1 MSFKELNELSSP
13 LSKEQLIALERV
25 LGDMTPIQRSWV
37 SGYLAGLNHQ
47 SDTIVTQ
54 ASPSVSQS
62 LTILYA
68 SQTGNAKSVAE
79 KVYQQAC
86 ELDIPAVLSN
96 VGDFKLKG
104 LKKETHLVIVAS
116 TNGEGEPPDDALE
129 FYDFIA
135 SKKAPRLEGLKY
147 AVLSL
152 GDSSY
157 EQFCQCGIDFD
168 ERLSA
173 LSANAILP
181 RVDCDLDYEQPAKEW
196 TNQVLALF
204 KEQLSAIS
212 APLTQRVQSSV
223 ATHHYD
229 RQNPATAAVLAIQ
242 KITGRDSAK
251 DIRHIEFD
259 LEPSGLTYQPG
270 DALGIWFKNDLAVVD
285 EILNHLDLDPAAE
298 VVVDDQTVALRDALQ
313 NSYELTQTSP
323 VFVSK
328 WAKYS
333 ESEALLALDAQKTD
347 LREYAAT
354 HQLVD
359 IVREHP
365 ANIAA
370 EELLTLLRRL
380 TPRLYSIASSQS
392 DVEQEVHLTVAIVR
406 YEQGEAERF
415 GGCSG
420 FLSKLEEGQEVRLFV
435 EANKNFKLPEDP
447 TIPVIMIGPGTGIA
461 PFRSFMQERD
471 AQQAQGDNWLFFGN
485 QHFTQDFLYQ
495 LEWQSYVKSGLLT
508 RIDVAFS
515 RDQSHK
521 IYVQDK
527 LREQAV
533 DVYQWLQ
540 RGAYVYICG
549 DANRMAKDVHEAFV
563 AIVEEQGQMDKKAA
577 EAWLKQ
583 LRKDKR
589 YQRDVY

>member
-13 LSKEQLIALERV
+13 LSKEQLTALERV
-25 LGDMTPIQRSWV
+25 IGDMTPLQRSWV

-47 SDTIVTQ
+47 SDTNVAQ
-54 ASPSVSQS
+54 SGLSVSQAV
-62 LTILYA
+62 TILYA
-68 SQTGNAKSVAE
+68 SQTGNAKGVAE
-79 KVYQQAC
+79 KIYQQAC
-86 ELDIPAVLSN
+86 EQNIPAVLCN
-96 VGDFKLKG
+96 IGDFKLKG

-129 FYDFIA
+129 FHDFIA
-135 SKKAPRLEGLKY
+135 SKKAPRLDGLKY

-152 GDSSY
+152 GDSGY

-168 ERLSA
+168 LRLSA
-173 LSANAILP
+173 LGGQAILP
-181 RVDCDLDYEQPAKEW
+181 RVDCDLDYEQPAQAW
-196 TNQVLALF
+196 TQQVLAQL
-204 KEQLSAIS
+204 KEQLSAVSELQSQS
-212 APLTQRVQSSV
+212 AQPAVV
-223 ATHHYD
+223 AHHYD
-229 RQNPATAAVLAIQ
+229 RQNPATAAVLANQ

-259 LEPSGLTYQPG
+259 LEQSGLTYQPG
-270 DALGIWFKNDLAVVD
+270 DALGVWFKNDLAVVD
-285 EILNHLDLDPAAE
+285 EILSYLDLEPAAE
-298 VVVDDQTVALRDALQ
+298 VIVDEQTVALRDALQ

-333 ESEALLALDAQKTD
+333 ESEALLALDAQKPK

-365 ANIAA
+365 SKIPA
-370 EELLTLLRRL
+370 EEFLKLLRRL
-380 TPRLYSIASSQS
+380 TPRMYSIASSQS
-392 DVEQEVHLTVAIVR
+392 EVEQEVHLTVAIVR

-420 FLSKLEEGQEVRLFV
+420 YLSRLEEGQEVRLFV

-447 TIPVIMIGPGTGIA
+447 STPVIMIGPGTGIA
-461 PFRSFMQERD
+461 PFRAFMQERE

-485 QHFTQDFLYQ
+485 PHFTQDFLYQ
-495 LEWQSYVKSGLLT
+495 IEWQSYVKSGLLT

-515 RDQSHK
+515 RDQAHK

-549 DANRMAKDVHEAFV
+549 DANRMAKDVHEALV
-563 AIVEEQGQMDKKAA
+563 AIVAEQGQMDKKAA
-577 EAWLKQ
+577 ESWLKQ